1 MTEPADHLPS
11 ALSRGGPSLLATV
24 GAAERTTEGLMT
36 GTGAAAASDE
46 NRFATITDD
55 AVDNLRRLIGVP
67 ITDTVEP
74 WCYEA
79 TRDNIRHYAHGIGD
93 DNPLWCDPDYAAAA
107 RYGTIVAP
115 PSFVFALN
123 RILSG
128 YVGGLAGIH
137 AMWAGADLT
146 WHQPIRR
153 GTEVATQAHLADLV
167 EHETS
172 FAGRAFQQI
181 YHVDLADTAGT
192 SLCQGESWCFRTERD
207 TARELGT
214 KYDAA
219 KARPPMRYT
228 TDDLEQI
235 FALYEAERPRGAEPR
250 YVEDVTVGEALPPM
264 AKGPMTVT
272 GFIAYAQGW
281 GGLYIRA
288 NRLAYKQLRKHPGL
302 GIPNTF
308 GIPDVPE
315 RVHWENDLATDIG
328 TPAAYDYGPER
339 CSWLTHHLT
348 DWMGDD
354 GFLRRHRCQIRHHNV
369 VGDWIVIHGTVT
381 AKGVD
386 EEGLPYVQVEQ
397 EARNQHGD
405 LSARGTGIV
414 RLPSRG

>member
-1 MTEPADHLPS
+1 MTDVSVDIDEP
-11 ALSRGGPSLLATV
+11 G
-24 GAAERTTEGLMT
+24 ER
-36 GTGAAAASDE
+36 
-46 NRFATITDD
+46 RFATITDD
-55 AVDNLRRLIGVP
+55 ALANLRRLIGVP

-93 DNPLWCDPDYAAAA
+93 DNPLWCDPGYAAQA
-107 RYGTIVAP
+107 RHGTIVAP

-128 YVGGLAGIH
+128 YVGGLPGIH
-137 AMWAGADLT
+137 AMWAGADIT
-146 WHQPIRR
+146 WHQPIKR
-153 GTEVATQAHLADLV
+153 GTEVSATAHLKDLI
-167 EHETS
+167 EHQTA
-172 FAGRAFQQI
+172 FAGRAVQQI
-181 YHVDLADTAGT
+181 YHVDYRDAATDEL
-192 SLCQGESWCFRTERD
+192 LCSGDSWCFRTERD

-214 KYDAA
+214 KYEKA

-228 TDDLEQI
+228 AEDLEGI
-235 FALYEAERPRGAEPR
+235 YGRYEAETVRGAETR
-250 YVEDVTVGEALPPM
+250 YIEDVSVGDELPAM
-264 AKGPMTVT
+264 TKGPMTVT

-288 NRLAYKQLRKHPGL
+288 NRLAHQQLRKHPGL
-302 GIPNTF
+302 GIANAF

-315 RVHWENDLATDIG
+315 RVHWENDLATDVG

-354 GFLRRHRCQIRHHNV
+354 GFLRRHQCQIRHHNV
-369 VGDWIVIHGTVT
+369 VGDWITITGKVT
-381 AKGVD
+381 GKGVD
-386 EEGLPYVQVEQ
+386 DEGHPVVEVEQ
-397 EARNQHGD
+397 VAHNQHGD
-405 LSARGTGIV
+405 VSARGQGTV